1 MLALGDMMQKFRPA
15 FERRLTSRD
24 FEPGFD
30 LDAALA
36 RARELA
42 GRDDAAAHLGA
53 DI

>member
-1 MLALGDMMQKFRPA
+1 MALRDMMQKFAPA
-15 FERRLTSRD
+15 FERRLSLKD

-36 RARELA
+36 EARALT

-53 DI
+53 DS

>member
-1 MLALGDMMQKFRPA
+1 MIQKFRPPSSA
-15 FERRLTSRD
+15 GCIAQD

-36 RARELA
+36 KARDVA

-53 DI
+53 DA